1 VADNVAVT
9 PGTGETIAA
18 DDIAGVKHQRV
29 KVSLGADGS
38 ATDALGGAG
47 AVAAGVQRMTLASDD
62 PAVVKLTTID
72 ADTSTLAGAV
82 SGTEMQVDVLTSALP
97 SGAATSANQTAPQA
111 DPGLDATKAF
121 AVQGVTDGLA
131 VPISAG
137 SLPLPSGAATEA
149 TLTTIGGYLD
159 GVEGKLDTMITS
171 LQILDDTEV
180 AHDAA
185 FTGESI
191 AVGGK
196 AVTAL
201 SGLTLVA
208 ANDKTNGYFDLD
220 GAQHV
225 REVALADLV
234 SGVAAITDGSSTSVI
249 ASAGAGVRN
258 YITDIS
264 IANTSA
270 TPVTVDIRDG
280 TAGAVLWTGMAPAGG
295 GLVKEFKSPLK
306 GTAAT
311 AVAADPSAAASTVT
325 VSLGGFKSKVG

>member
-82 SGTEMQVDVLTSALP
+82 SGTEMQVDIVTSALP
-97 SGAATSANQTAPQA
+97 SGAATAANQTAPQA

-149 TLTTIGGYLD
+149 TLSTIGGYLD

-185 FTGESI
+185 FTGTSI
-191 AVGGK
+191 SVGGK
-196 AVTAL
+196 AVSAL
-201 SGLTLVA
+201 SGATLVA
-208 ANDKTNGYFDLD
+208 ADDKTNGYFDLD

-270 TPVTVDIRDG
+270 SDVTVDIRDG
-280 TAGAVLWTGMAPAGG
+280 TAGSVLWTGMAPAGG